1 MGFCGSKSNAMSVKD
16 GVIQNEC
23 FVDVLNII
31 PHALLALI
39 CIFILTVWN
48 HSVIGKLK
56 VKTWV
61 HYQGHSLRW
70 ICTLA
75 LLTTIIV
82 EISEGFISDLN
93 DPDSTNYHAFIPS
106 CIAFI
111 GGLLSIIFY
120 HNVEQWNSP
129 KFLML
134 LLMYWPMAIVM
145 KCLKALSIY
154 RNNLTLDHLKVWL
167 ALIDILF
174 YLLLFFIEL
183 NVLRCQRYSFFKK
196 HRRMRPPPDLENT
209 RYLQSYVN
217 FLSQAVYWWV
227 TDLLIKGFKH
237 PLTLKDLGKLPQSEK
252 STRMYRKL
260 QMIFEEEKFKAAQ
273 QNKQPS
279 IMHIVL
285 RATWPMLMLSALFR
299 LIGDCLSFV
308 GPLLIER
315 IVNYAYEVNDE
326 KLIAAS
332 GNDTRPAKV
341 YLFVTVDQ
349 FFYNG
354 YVLSVVLFLSS
365 VLQHTLLQ
373 NHHFIVIREGIRIR
387 TAIQTMVYSKALKL
401 STLELNNG
409 VTTVGQIMNHM
420 SIDSTFLMFFFF
432 FVHYIWALPIQV
444 GLSLL
449 IMYLKLGL
457 PGLIGGVFVIC
468 AGPIMYLLGVAMS
481 RMQKKNMVHS
491 DKRTKKV
498 NEMIQGI
505 KVIKLL
511 SWEKGFIDS
520 IMESRNEELSCL
532 LPNTIFKA
540 LMGFIGICAP
550 VVGTLLTFA
559 LYPVFEDKPLRA
571 GATMAVLALFNLLQ
585 GPLQIMS
592 LLSASVANAQV
603 SSKRLLPFLMASEV
617 ARPLDSLPSF
627 SKSCSVGLDSSGPSA
642 HNTVEKLDSVISV
655 DGKPHQTTFELQPI
669 DKDRSCRNSI
679 SSNAS
684 IKLPVSQPGHTHT
697 RQDSEEL
704 KGSSYPGVT
713 MSTSGGSSGG
723 GFLEPKRMGLSR
735 NATSSELLDVKPN
748 AALIRKSSAPAL
760 AVSEITGDYKRRRHH
775 SQRSMEEEDDAAME
789 DALLDQHYT
798 IEVQGG
804 NFTWHLNK
812 EEITLKDISVKI
824 PTGKLTVIVG
834 QVGSGKSSL
843 LSAFLGEMI
852 QVSGNMFK
860 ARNLNVAY
868 VSQRPWLLNASLK
881 DNILFGKPFV
891 WRKYKKV
898 ISACA
903 LHPDIEQLPA
913 ADSTEIGEKAINL
926 SGGQKQRVS
935 IARALYSEGD
945 TILLDD
951 PLSAL
956 DSHVGKHVM
965 EEAILR
971 RMVKRNRTVILVT
984 HHVQYLTHAHQVI
997 VMANG
1002 HVHFQGKVGEVKKF
1016 DPDLYDVW
1024 RKAIRDA
1031 KATEFSQKFDA
1042 GSTLNLERKHSG
1054 GSQSQ
1059 LSVPGLPGGLQGGR
1073 KMSAMSVMTEASN
1086 EDAGEDN
1093 LLSDLEGEAK
1103 DAAAERLPEEK
1114 GKLIKQEFR
1123 ETGAVKMKVY
1133 LRYLRACSVKL
1144 CLLSLLLQISYHAL
1158 IVMSNIWLSIW
1169 ASDSNIYERN
1179 MSLLASAY
1187 SNLTVELQFDNT
1199 PYLMTY
1205 IQLSLF
1211 AVLATFVG
1219 CLVIYY
1225 MGFVGSKNLF
1235 VKMLNSVV
1243 HLHMRFFDT
1252 NPSGRILNRFSAD
1265 IVAIDQRLG
1274 GHVEN
1279 LLRCTLFTIS
1289 AVLVNAVTT
1298 PYFLFAAVP
1307 FFILY
1312 YFLQRFFRATAREL
1326 QRLDSVTKSPIF
1338 SHTMETL
1345 NGLPIIRA
1353 FGVQTDFKR
1362 RAFKAVDCNVTPFL
1376 FIHTANRWLG
1386 IRLDFMS
1393 CLLVFISS
1401 VASLSS
1407 GLHGLANPA
1416 FIGLCI
1422 TYTLM
1427 VSGQLNWIVRIS
1439 TEVEMSMNA
1448 VERVLEY
1455 ADMEKEPSIESE
1467 AGPVSVPESWPSTG
1481 RIQFIGVSLSY
1492 APEDD
1497 LVLHH
1502 ASFVIEGGEKIGICG
1517 RTGSGK
1523 TSATLAFFRMLDITE
1538 GTILIDGLDI
1548 TRVDLSTLRSRLAI
1562 IPQDPVLFTGT
1573 LRFNL
1578 DPNKKRSDEKLWSA
1592 LESVQLK
1599 EFVTALPDQLDTDV
1613 AEGGENFSV
1622 GQRQLLCMARAFL
1635 CDSTIVIM
1643 DEATASI
1650 DMETDNHIQA
1660 IIHSTALQQKTII
1673 TIAHRL
1679 SSIMNYDKV
1688 MVLEY
1693 GEVKEFASP
1702 KELLA
1707 DVSSIFYSL
1716 VHSGS
1721 E

>member
-1 MGFCGSKSNAMSVKD
+1 MITGYISLL
-16 GVIQNEC
+16 
-23 FVDVLNII
+23 VL
-31 PHALLALI
+31 H
-39 CIFILTVWN
+39 ILT
-48 HSVIGKLK
+48 
-56 VKTWV
+56 
-61 HYQGHSLRW
+61 
-70 ICTLA
+70 C
-75 LLTTIIV
+75 
-82 EISEGFISDLN
+82 
-93 DPDSTNYHAFIPS
+93 
-106 CIAFI
+106 
-111 GGLLSIIFY
+111 
-120 HNVEQWNSP
+120 
-129 KFLML
+129 
-134 LLMYWPMAIVM
+134 
-145 KCLKALSIY
+145 
-154 RNNLTLDHLKVWL
+154 
-167 ALIDILF
+167 
-174 YLLLFFIEL
+174 
-183 NVLRCQRYSFFKK
+183 
-196 HRRMRPPPDLENT
+196 
-209 RYLQSYVN
+209 
-217 FLSQAVYWWV
+217 
-227 TDLLIKGFKH
+227 
-237 PLTLKDLGKLPQSEK
+237 
-252 STRMYRKL
+252 
-260 QMIFEEEKFKAAQ
+260 
-273 QNKQPS
+273 
-279 IMHIVL
+279 
-285 RATWPMLMLSALFR
+285 
-299 LIGDCLSFV
+299 
-308 GPLLIER
+308 
-315 IVNYAYEVNDE
+315 
-326 KLIAAS
+326 
-332 GNDTRPAKV
+332 
-341 YLFVTVDQ
+341 
-349 FFYNG
+349 
-354 YVLSVVLFLSS
+354 
-365 VLQHTLLQ
+365 
-373 NHHFIVIREGIRIR
+373 
-387 TAIQTMVYSKALKL
+387 
-401 STLELNNG
+401 
-409 VTTVGQIMNHM
+409 
-420 SIDSTFLMFFFF
+420 
-432 FVHYIWALPIQV
+432 
-444 GLSLL
+444 
-449 IMYLKLGL
+449 
-457 PGLIGGVFVIC
+457 
-468 AGPIMYLLGVAMS
+468 
-481 RMQKKNMVHS
+481 
-491 DKRTKKV
+491 
-498 NEMIQGI
+498 
-505 KVIKLL
+505 
-511 SWEKGFIDS
+511 
-520 IMESRNEELSCL
+520 
-532 LPNTIFKA
+532 
-540 LMGFIGICAP
+540 
-550 VVGTLLTFA
+550 
-559 LYPVFEDKPLRA
+559 
-571 GATMAVLALFNLLQ
+571 
-585 GPLQIMS
+585 
-592 LLSASVANAQV
+592 
-603 SSKRLLPFLMASEV
+603 
-617 ARPLDSLPSF
+617 
-627 SKSCSVGLDSSGPSA
+627 
-642 HNTVEKLDSVISV
+642 
-655 DGKPHQTTFELQPI
+655 
-669 DKDRSCRNSI
+669 
-679 SSNAS
+679 
-684 IKLPVSQPGHTHT
+684 
-697 RQDSEEL
+697 
-704 KGSSYPGVT
+704 
-713 MSTSGGSSGG
+713 
-723 GFLEPKRMGLSR
+723 
-735 NATSSELLDVKPN
+735 
-748 AALIRKSSAPAL
+748 
-760 AVSEITGDYKRRRHH
+760 RRRHH

-789 DALLDQHYT
+789 DPLLDQHYA

-812 EEITLKDISVKI
+812 EEITLKDISVRI

-903 LHPDIEQLPA
+903 LLPDIEQLPA
-913 ADSTEIGEKAINL
+913 ADITEIGEKGVNL

-945 TILLDD
+945 TVLLDD

-1042 GSTLNLERKHSG
+1042 GSLLNLERKHSG
-1054 GSQSQ
+1054 GSQVSHDTMPRPASTQSQ

-1086 EDAGEDN
+1086 EDAGEDSM
-1093 LLSDLEGEAK
+1093 LADADGEVKA
-1103 DAAAERLPEEK
+1103 LPEEK

-1123 ETGAVKMKVY
+1123 ETGAVKVMVY
-1133 LRYLRACSVKL
+1133 LRYLQSCSISL
-1144 CLLSLLLQISYHAL
+1144 CLLSLFLQVKCVPFSDCQFDCCPLQIVYHSL
-1158 IVMSNIWLSIW
+1158 IVTSNIWLSLW

-1179 MSLLASAY
+1179 MSLLASTY
-1187 SNLTVELQFDNT
+1187 GNITLEVSSPVCQHCVFSHSSFDNT

-1205 IQLSLF
+1205 IYLSLG

-1235 VKMLNSVV
+1235 VNMLVSVI
-1243 HLHMRFFDT
+1243 HLPMRFFDT

-1289 AVLVNAVTT
+1289 AVLVNSVTT

-1345 NGLPIIRA
+1345 SGLPVIRA
-1353 FGVQTDFKR
+1353 YGVQSDFKR

-1386 IRLDFMS
+1386 IRLLDAIRS
-1393 CLLVFISS
+1393 ACLVLLVFISCITYMLIVS
-1401 VASLSS
+1401 ACFVT
-1407 GLHGLANPA
+1407 
-1416 FIGLCI
+1416 CI

-1455 ADMEKEPSIESE
+1455 ADMEKEPSIVSP
-1467 AGPVSVPESWPSTG
+1467 AGPVTVPESWPSTG
-1481 RIQFIGVSLSY
+1481 RIEFRQVSLSY
-1492 APEDD
+1492 APDED

-1502 ASFVIEGGEKIGICG
+1502 ASFLIEGGEKIGICG

-1523 TSATLAFFRMLDITE
+1523 TSATLALFRMLDIIE
-1538 GTILIDGLDI
+1538 GTILIDELDI

-1562 IPQDPVLFTGT
+1562 IPQDPVLFTGS

-1578 DPNKKRSDEKLWSA
+1578 DPNKRRSDERLWSA

-1599 EFVTALPDQLDTDV
+1599 EFVAALPDQLDSDV
-1613 AEGGENFSV
+1613 VEGGENFSV

-1635 CDSTIVIM
+1635 CDSNILIM

-1650 DMETDNHIQA
+1650 DTETDNHIQA
-1660 IIHSTALQQKTII
+1660 IIHSPALQNKTII

-1679 SSIMNYDKV
+1679 SSIINYDRV
-1688 MVLEY
+1688 MVLEF

-1702 KELLA
+1702 RELLA